1 MQEHDTKKIGVY
13 EMGAVVI
20 GLVLLVIGILT
31 MVRVGVGYGLAI
43 TIGSVGWS
51 ALGLM
56 MSPQVRNDLWG
67 ARFEKSK
74 QDSAEEGAN

>member
-13 EMGAVVI
+13 QMGAVVI
-20 GLVLLVIGILT
+20 GLVLLVLGILT
-31 MVRVGVGYGLAI
+31 MVRGVGYGLAI
-43 TIGSVGWS
+43 TIGSLGWS

-67 ARFEKSK
+67 TRFEKTMPAPEE
-74 QDSAEEGAN
+74 DSN

>member
-1 MQEHDTKKIGVY
+1 MQEHDKKKIGVY

-20 GLVLLVIGILT
+20 GVVLLVIGILT

-67 ARFEKSK
+67 ARFEKAK
-74 QDSAEEGAN
+74 QDSAEEGSN